1 GSSSYE
7 SSSSFQSGGAANGAS
22 AGYSFGSSGGA
33 DAASA
38 GFGFGGG
45 AAVAE
50 FGGAANGHESA
61 YSSQGGFESAG
72 GVNNSFAS

>member
-1 GSSSYE
+1 
-7 SSSSFQSGGAANGAS
+7 S
-22 AGYSFGSSGGA
+22 A
-33 DAASA
+33 
-38 GFGFGGG
+38 GFGGG

-72 GVNNSFAS
+72 GVNNSFASILEIFLDFFPQFD

>member
-38 GFGFGGG
+38 GFGGG